1 MARYTYEGSRR
12 KEIVFPLGGMGAGS
26 VSLDGTGR
34 LCDWE
39 IFNRPSKGSYNG
51 FSAFFVRAEEA
62 GRVIDARAL
71 HTDLAPPYTGRRIP
85 SADFREYGFG
95 PHRYLLTGVPHFAD
109 GSFYGCF
116 PEARLDFRDESFPG
130 EVALEAFSPFIPH
143 DDLNS
148 SLPAAFFTV
157 CLTNST
163 ETALDYTAVLTLNN
177 PFPAPRSNSAPE
189 GSFHRMLLTGNPEP
203 ELPHE
208 LGELA
213 MATDASEI
221 SCQQY
226 WYHGG
231 WFDNLNLFWRDLNT
245 PGPFRNR
252 DLDAAQRN
260 PNGEDVAVLAAHFR
274 LAPGETRRVRFLIA
288 WHVPNYWAY
297 WKHPERGPWEKSWTN
312 YYATRFA
319 DATAVVNHCMSRWDE
334 LAVRTRSFGEALQG
348 STLPPE
354 ALEALT
360 SNLAVL
366 KSPTVLRL
374 TDGEFYGWEGCH
386 ASAGSCEGSC
396 THVWNYAFALPYL
409 FPQLERS
416 MRELDYTYNLR
427 PDGGM
432 PFRLQLPL
440 GSPRSDFRPCVDGQ
454 MGGVLKVFREWKIS
468 GDTDWLRR
476 WWPAVKQSLH
486 YAWSPDNP
494 DLWDPG
500 RTGVLT
506 GRQHHTLDMELFGPN
521 AWLELFYVAALRA
534 AALMARALDDADA
547 DLYERLAGQG
557 RRYTE
562 ERLFNGEYFIQDI
575 DVTDRTL
582 LEPWLDGDTLT
593 GASTLGAYWNEETSE
608 IKYQIADGCHI
619 DQVLAVWMAE
629 LCGVGEIVDRGLVEQ
644 ALRAV
649 FRHNYLPSF
658 RHHFNPCRI
667 YGLNDEAGVVICTW
681 PGGSRKPAVPIPYA
695 EESMHGFEYQ
705 VASHMIAHGM
715 VDEGLTIVRSIRDRY
730 DGEKR
735 NPWNEFECGNNYA
748 RSLASWAL
756 LPVFSG
762 FRCDLV
768 RQALG
773 FRPLQELAL
782 HRYFWAAGTGWG
794 QIAIDAAAARLDVRE
809 GELVLRRLELPRAG
823 TAVGLRLGGEELDFA
838 VEGDELVF
846 DRVHITPER
855 PLTVLYR
862 E

>member
-12 KEIVFPLGGMGAGS
+12 NEILFPLGGMGAGS
-26 VSLDGTGR
+26 ISLDGSGR
-34 LCDWE
+34 LRDWE
-39 IFNRPSKGSYNG
+39 IFNRPNKGSYNG
-51 FSAFFVRAEEA
+51 FSAFFIRAEEA

-71 HTDLAPPYTGRRIP
+71 HTDLAPPYTGRPIP
-85 SADFREYGFG
+85 GAEFREYGFG
-95 PHRYLLTGVPHFAD
+95 PHRHLLAGVPHFAD

-116 PEARLDFRDESFPG
+116 PEARLDFRDDSFPG
-130 EVALEAFSPFIPH
+130 RVALEAFSPFIPH

-163 ETALDYTAVLTLNN
+163 EATLDYTAVLSLNN
-177 PFPAPRSNSAPE
+177 PFPAPRSNLAPD
-189 GSFHRMLLTGNPEP
+189 GPWHRMLLRGNPAP

-208 LGELA
+208 LGTLA
-213 MATDASEI
+213 MATDAADI
-221 SCQQY
+221 SFQQY

-252 DLDAAQRN
+252 DCHGPD
-260 PNGEDVAVLAAHFR
+260 GEDVAVLAAHFR

-288 WHVPNYWAY
+288 WHVPHYWAY
-297 WKHPERGPWEKSWTN
+297 WKHPEREPWEKSWTN

-319 DATAVVNHCMSRWDE
+319 DATAVVNHCMGRWDE
-334 LAVRTRSFGEALQG
+334 LAARTRSFRETLQS
-348 STLPPE
+348 STLPSE

-360 SNLAVL
+360 GNLAVL

-386 ASAGSCEGSC
+386 TTAGSCEGSC

-409 FPQLERS
+409 FPRLERS
-416 MRELDYTYNLR
+416 MRELDYSYNLR

-454 MGGVLKVFREWKIS
+454 MGGVLKVFREWKIC

-476 WWPAVKQSLH
+476 WWPAVKKSLH

-494 DLWDPG
+494 DRWDPG
-500 RTGVLT
+500 RTGILT

-534 AALMARALDDADA
+534 AALMAEALGDPDAE
-547 DLYERLAGQG
+547 LYEQLAAEG

-562 ERLFNGEYFIQDI
+562 ERLFNGEYFNQDI

-582 LEPWLDGDTLT
+582 LEPYLDGDTLT
-593 GASTLGAYWNEETSE
+593 GASTLGAYWNEETGE

-629 LCGVGEIVDRGLVEQ
+629 LCGVGEIVDRGLVER
-644 ALRAV
+644 ALAAI

-681 PGGSRKPAVPIPYA
+681 PGESRKPAVPIPYA

-715 VDEGLTIVRSIRDRY
+715 VDEGLMIVRSIRDRY

-735 NPWNEFECGNNYA
+735 NPWNEFECGSNYA

-768 RQALG
+768 RQSLG
-773 FRPLQELAL
+773 FRPLQELAE

-794 QIAIDAAAARLDVRE
+794 QIAIDAAGACLSVRE
-809 GELVLRRLELPRAG
+809 GGLVLRRLELPRAG
-823 TAVGLRLGGEELDFA
+823 AAAGLRLGGEELDFA
-838 VEGDELVF
+838 VVGDELVF
-846 DRVHITPER
+846 DAVHITPER
-855 PLTVLYR
+855 PLTLAYR
-862 E
+862 A